1 MKPLHGVFPRS
12 LLALFCLAATGCFDS
27 ARWNTP
33 ALQLWKTD
41 GTSAGAAFV
50 RRFPMRLEWNWLTP
64 VALGDQVLFT
74 LTDGKQGVELWR
86 SDGSVDGTV
95 KVLDLSP
102 GKAEVGGVGPV
113 PDAVLAVGKTLF
125 FTFADG
131 MHGPELWKTDGTAEG
146 TGLVKDILP
155 GSAGSFPRQF
165 ARLGH
170 RLLFFVDAD
179 PAALWS
185 SDGTPEGTV
194 QLAAASWSLG
204 ASAVVGDALLYRE
217 GESSDEINVLWRS
230 DGTARGTTRLGDFP
244 SGPANCV
251 AARGL
256 LFCDV
261 LGELWTSDGTAEK
274 TRRVTAIQGL
284 QSDSLIGAG
293 QRVYFA
299 TATDGQDRQLWT
311 SDGTA
316 EGTLSVAS
324 FPDLGA
330 QAFGAGFARGE
341 PTDLTPLGDVL
352 YFAGYR
358 PETGYELWRSDG
370 TVAGTRLVMDL
381 EPGPTDSFPSS
392 LRALGDRL
400 IFRSTRGL
408 WSTDGTEA
416 GTILVQAD
424 DHNPELTVAGGWAY
438 WVIRP

>member
-1 MKPLHGVFPRS
+1 MKSTRHRALGS
-12 LLALFCLAATGCFDS
+12 LLALAFLSGCFN
-27 ARWNTP
+27 AAPWNTP

-74 LTDGKQGVELWR
+74 LTDGRQGVELWR

-113 PDAVLAVGKTLF
+113 PDAILAVGKTLF

-131 MHGPELWKTDGTAEG
+131 VHGPELWKTDGTAEG

-155 GSAGSFPRQF
+155 GATGSFPRQF
-165 ARLGH
+165 ARIGQ
-170 RLLFFVDAD
+170 RLLFVDAD
-179 PAALWS
+179 PSALWS

-194 QLAAASWSLG
+194 QLAAGSWSLG
-204 ASAVVGDALLYRE
+204 ASAVVGDALLYRA
-217 GESSDEINVLWRS
+217 GGSSDETNTLWRS
-230 DGTARGTTRLGDFP
+230 DGTASGTTRVGDFP
-244 SGPANCV
+244 VGPANCV

-261 LGELWTSDGTAEK
+261 LGELWTSDGTVGNA
-274 TRRVTAIQGL
+274 RRVATIQGI

-299 TATDGQDRQLWT
+299 TATDGKDRQLWT
-311 SDGTA
+311 SDGSA
-316 EGTLSVAS
+316 EGTVSVAS
-324 FPDLGA
+324 FPDLGP
-330 QAFGAGFARGE
+330 QTTFGAGFARGE

-352 YFAGYR
+352 YFAGRR

-392 LRALGDRL
+392 LRALGGRRRFPRDARPL
-400 IFRSTRGL
+400 VDPRNRGRH
-408 WSTDGTEA
+408 D
-416 GTILVQAD
+416 
-424 DHNPELTVAGGWAY
+424 P
-438 WVIRP
+438 RPGRRPQPRTHRGR

>member
-1 MKPLHGVFPRS
+1 MKPLPRVLAGS
-12 LLALFCLAATGCFDS
+12 LLAVFCLAATGCFDS
-27 ARWNTP
+27 APWNTP

-50 RRFPMRLEWNWLTP
+50 RRLPMRLEWNWLEP

-74 LTDGKQGVELWR
+74 LTDGSQGVELWR

-131 MHGPELWKTDGTAEG
+131 VHGPELWKTDGTEAG

-170 RLLFFVDAD
+170 RLLFFVEAE
-179 PAALWS
+179 PTALWS
-185 SDGTPEGTV
+185 SDGTAEGTV
-194 QLAAASWSLG
+194 QLAPVPWSLG
-204 ASAVVGDALLYRE
+204 TSAVVGDALFYRA
-217 GESSDEINVLWRS
+217 GGSSDETNALWRS
-230 DGTARGTTRLGDFP
+230 DGTPGGTMRIGDFP
-244 SGPANCV
+244 AGPADCV
-251 AARGL
+251 AARSL

-261 LGELWTSDGTAEK
+261 LDELWTSDETGN
-274 TRRVTAIQGL
+274 TRRIAAIQGIR
-284 QSDSLIGAG
+284 SDSLIGAG

-299 TATDGQDRQLWT
+299 TATAGKDHQLWT
-311 SDGTA
+311 SDGSA
-316 EGTLSVAS
+316 EGTLAVAS
-324 FPDLGA
+324 FPDLGE
-330 QAFGAGFARGE
+330 QTFGGGFARGE

-352 YFAGYR
+352 YFAGHR

-370 TVAGTRLVMDL
+370 TVAGTRLVVDL

-392 LRALGDRL
+392 LRALGGRL
-400 IFRSTRGL
+400 IFRATRGL

-424 DHNPELTVAGGWAY
+424 DHNPELTVAGDWAY
-438 WVIRP
+438 WLIRP

>member
-1 MKPLHGVFPRS
+1 
-12 LLALFCLAATGCFDS
+12 
-27 ARWNTP
+27 
-33 ALQLWKTD
+33 
-41 GTSAGAAFV
+41 
-50 RRFPMRLEWNWLTP
+50 MRLEWNWLEP

-74 LTDGKQGVELWR
+74 LTDGSQGVELWR

-131 MHGPELWKTDGTAEG
+131 VHGPELWKTDGTEAG

-170 RLLFFVDAD
+170 RLLFFVEAE
-179 PAALWS
+179 PTALWS
-185 SDGTPEGTV
+185 SDGTAEGTV
-194 QLAAASWSLG
+194 QLAPVPWSLG
-204 ASAVVGDALLYRE
+204 TSAVVGDALFYRA
-217 GESSDEINVLWRS
+217 GGSSDETNALWRS
-230 DGTARGTTRLGDFP
+230 DGTPGGTMRIGDFP
-244 SGPANCV
+244 AGPADCV
-251 AARGL
+251 AARSL

-261 LGELWTSDGTAEK
+261 LDELWTSDETGN
-274 TRRVTAIQGL
+274 TRRIAAIQGIR
-284 QSDSLIGAG
+284 SDSLIGAG

-299 TATDGQDRQLWT
+299 TATAGKDHQLWT
-311 SDGTA
+311 SDGSA
-316 EGTLSVAS
+316 EGTLAVAS
-324 FPDLGA
+324 FPDLGE
-330 QAFGAGFARGE
+330 QTFGGGFARGE

-352 YFAGYR
+352 YFAGHR

-370 TVAGTRLVMDL
+370 TVAGTRLVVDL

-392 LRALGDRL
+392 LRALGGRL
-400 IFRSTRGL
+400 IFRATRGL

-424 DHNPELTVAGGWAY
+424 SHNPELTVAGDWAY
-438 WVIRP
+438 WLIRP